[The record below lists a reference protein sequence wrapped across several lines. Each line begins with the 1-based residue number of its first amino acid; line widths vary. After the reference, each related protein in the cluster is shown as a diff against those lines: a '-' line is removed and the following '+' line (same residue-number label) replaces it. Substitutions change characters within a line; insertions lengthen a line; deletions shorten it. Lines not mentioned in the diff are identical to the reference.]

1 MNQIKNYFL
10 RAFCLS
16 VAVAAS
22 VQTVQAQTP
31 DPVLFTVGNKEV
43 RVSEFKYIY
52 DKNNGAKADYSEKS
66 LREYLQL
73 YIDFKLQLLRGE
85 ELKIHEDA
93 AIKSEQAQYRA
104 QLANSYLTDR
114 EITEKLVKEA
124 YERSKEDR
132 RVSHIFVNVRAN
144 ASEKEELDAFKRLE
158 KVRSLTTVANFAEQA
173 KNNSEDA
180 YSRDMGGDI
189 GFFTVLQMPY
199 AFETAAYKTAKGS
212 LSEIVRSPYGYHFM
226 LVTDIRPAYGQMQ
239 IAHLLIRGT
248 DEASK
253 KRIDSMYTAI
263 QGGANFEQLVSEH
276 SQDNQS
282 KARAGLLG
290 WVGINKYDAAF
301 EAAIFGLKRDG
312 EISAPI
318 KSSAGYHLVKRVKGT
333 NGTPAYNDVKG
344 ELTDKIKKDERFSFV
359 QDALIERIKREGN
372 YKLDE
377 SIYKEL
383 MDVMRADTN
392 FFNTRWTVP
401 TKYTGDNR
409 TLFNIGSVNVP
420 VKDFMTK
427 MLQLVPE
434 RLNYAPRTHQA
445 AFERVLKKLVNERAL
460 AYEETQL
467 ETKYPDFKAL
477 LREYEEG
484 ILLFE
489 VKKRLI
495 WDKANSDDA
504 GIKAFYEAN
513 AAKYKFKEY
522 AVSSL
527 YVLNTTDKKLIKQIQ
542 KAAKKGKADA
552 VKTQFNADTA
562 MVAVSS
568 SNYEVGKP
576 SPVSNIKWKAGSTS
590 KPEIKDNKTT
600 FAKIEEIVP
609 EKPKTLEEARGFVVA
624 DYQDQLEKDL
634 LKALR
639 TQYPAKTDESVLKA
653 LIKK

>member
-1 MNQIKNYFL
+1 MNRIKHCFL
-10 RAFCLS
+10 QAFC
-16 VAVAAS
+16 AVAALVAS
-22 VQTVQAQTP
+22 AQTVAAQTP

-85 ELKIHEDA
+85 ELKIHEDG

-132 RVSHIFVNVRAN
+132 RVSHIFVSVRAG
-144 ASEKEELDAFKRLE
+144 ASEQEEKDAFNKLK
-158 KVRSLTTVANFAEQA
+158 KVRDLTTAANFAEQA
-173 KNNSEDA
+173 KAHTEDS
-180 YSRDMGGDI
+180 YSRDNGGDI

-212 LSEIVRSPYGYHFM
+212 VSDIIRSPYGYHFL
-226 LVTDIRPAYGQMQ
+226 LVSDVRPAYGQMQ

-248 DEASK
+248 GDESRR
-253 KRIDSMYTAI
+253 RIDSMFLAV
-263 QGGANFEQLVSEH
+263 QKGANFEQLVSEH

-282 KARAGLLG
+282 KGRAGLLG
-290 WVGINKYDAAF
+290 WVGINKYDAEF
-301 EAAIFGLKRDG
+301 EAAIFALKRDG
-312 EISAPI
+312 EISAPV
-318 KSSAGYHLVKRVKGT
+318 KSSAGFHLIKRVKGT
-333 NGTPAYNDVKG
+333 NGTPNYTDVKG
-344 ELTDKIKKDERFSFV
+344 ELTDKIKKDERFSIV
-359 QDALIERIKREGN
+359 QDALIDRIKREGN

-377 SIYKEL
+377 TILREL
-383 MDVMRADTN
+383 TDAMRTDSN
-392 FFNTRWTVP
+392 FFNTKWTVP
-401 TKYTGDNR
+401 AKYSADTR
-409 TLFNIGSVNVP
+409 TLFSLGTINVS

-427 MLQLVPE
+427 AVQLVPE
-434 RLNYAPRTHQA
+434 RINYAPRTPQA
-445 AFERVLKKLVNERAL
+445 AFERILKKVVSERAL

-504 GIKAFYEAN
+504 GIKAYYEAN
-513 AAKYKFKEY
+513 ASKYKFKEY
-522 AVSSL
+522 AVTSL
-527 YVLNTTDKKLIKQIQ
+527 YVLNTTDKKLVKKIV

-562 MVAVSS
+562 MVAASS
-568 SNYEVGKP
+568 SNYEIGKP
-576 SPVSNIKWKAGSTS
+576 SPVSDIKWKVGSMS
-590 KPEIKDNKTT
+590 KPETKDNKTT

-634 LKALR
+634 LKTLR
-639 TQYPAKTDESVLKA
+639 TQYPAKVDETVLKG
-653 LIKK
+653 LIKR